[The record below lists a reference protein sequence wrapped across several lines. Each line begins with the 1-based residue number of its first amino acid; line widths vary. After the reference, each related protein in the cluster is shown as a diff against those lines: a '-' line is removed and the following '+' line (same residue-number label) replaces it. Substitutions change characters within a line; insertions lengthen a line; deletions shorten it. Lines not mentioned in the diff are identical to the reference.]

1 MSVHQSDRIRNVVLV
16 GHGGSGKTT
25 VAEALLARAGAVG
38 RPGRVDDGTSLLCAE
53 PEEVR
58 RRCSLTLA
66 FAPFEWKA
74 SDGNTYSI
82 TLMDA
87 PGYPDFVG
95 EVDAALAVADLVVFV
110 VSAVEGVE
118 VQTEMLWRRVA
129 ARGLPCMVF
138 VNKEDKDRA
147 DFGRV
152 VSQLGALLGKGFV
165 PLELPLG
172 EAGTLHGVVDLLSE
186 QALEYEPGG
195 SHHNEPLAAADVDGE
210 RRAHDSLLDE
220 IVMGDE
226 EQMEHYLAG
235 EVPAV
240 SDLERVLARE
250 VLERAEFP
258 VLVGSAVTGVGLD
271 RLADF
276 ICELGPSPC
285 DRPVELM
292 AGDGTATV
300 PADPRG
306 PAVVHVFKTITDAFV
321 GQLSVFK
328 VLSGCVTP
336 DDHLVNS
343 RSGANERLHALFVLR
358 GKERVPVER
367 LVAGEIGAVAK
378 LSATRV
384 GDVLAPKGLPVRAH
398 PTAVREPQYG
408 VAIVPRTQPDDDK
421 LASSL
426 ERLLAEDPFLQ
437 LDRHDETR
445 QTVLRG
451 TGETHVTV
459 AIERLARKFD
469 VNVDTV
475 PVRVAYRET
484 ISRAGE
490 AVGKV
495 KKQSGGHGQFAIVNL
510 KVAALDRGNGCE
522 FRNSTVGGA
531 IPRQYIPAIEKGVH
545 EVVASGGVF
554 GFPVVD
560 VLTDCYDGRYHAVDS
575 SEMAFSTA
583 AAQAF
588 RDALA
593 TAGPVVLEPVSQ
605 LRVTV
610 PIAYEGDIMGDIS
623 ARRGRVQG
631 TEAAENG
638 EHEIV
643 ALVPA
648 SELTRYA
655 VDLRSMTGG
664 RGRFTVQ
671 HDHYEV
677 LPPHLVEAARATR
690 SR

>member
-1 MSVHQSDRIRNVVLV
+1 MSVHQSERIRNVVLV

-53 PEEVR
+53 PEEVK

-66 FAPFEWKA
+66 FAPFDWKA
-74 SDGNTYSI
+74 SDGNTYTINLIDS
-82 TLMDA
+82 

-95 EVDAALAVADLVVFV
+95 EVDAALAVADLAVFV

-129 ARGLPCMVF
+129 ASGLPCMVF

-147 DFGRV
+147 DFAGV
-152 VSQLGALLGKGFV
+152 LAQLGAVLGKGFV

-172 EAGTLHGVVDLLSE
+172 EASALHGVVDLLSE

-195 SHHNEPLAAADVDGE
+195 GHRNEPVPPDALDGE
-210 RRAHDSLLDE
+210 RRAHDSLVDE

-235 EVPAV
+235 DMPSVP
-240 SDLERVLARE
+240 DLERVLARE
-250 VLERAEFP
+250 VLERVEFP
-258 VLVGSAVTGVGLD
+258 VMVGSAVTGVGLD

-276 ICELGPSPC
+276 ICELGPSPV
-285 DRPVELM
+285 DRPVEVA

-300 PADPRG
+300 EADAKG
-306 PAVVHVFKTITDAFV
+306 PAVAHVFKTIADPFV

-328 VLSGCVTP
+328 VLSGRIVP

-343 RSGANERLHALFVLR
+343 RNGTNERLHALFVLR
-358 GKERVPVER
+358 GKERLPVEQ

-378 LSATRV
+378 LASTRA
-384 GDVLAPKGLPVRAH
+384 GDTLAPKGLPVR
-398 PTAVREPQYG
+398 VSRETIVDPQYG

-426 ERLLAEDPFLQ
+426 ERLIAEDPFLRVER
-437 LDRHDETR
+437 LDETR

-484 ISRAGE
+484 ITRPGE

-510 KVAALDRGNGCE
+510 KVAARDRGTGFE
-522 FRNSTVGGA
+522 FRNTTVGGT
-531 IPRQYIPAIEKGVH
+531 IPRQYIPAIEKGIH
-545 EVVASGGVF
+545 EVLGVGGVF

-560 VLTDCYDGRYHAVDS
+560 VDADCHDGRYHAVDS
-575 SEMAFSTA
+575 SEMAFATA

-588 RDALA
+588 KDALA
-593 TAGPVVLEPVSQ
+593 SAGPIVLEPVSQ

-631 TEAAENG
+631 TDAADNG

-648 SELTRYA
+648 SELSRYA
-655 VDLRSMTGG
+655 VDLRSMTSG
-664 RGRFTVQ
+664 RGKFTVQ
-671 HDHYEV
+671 HDHYEM
-677 LPPHLVEAARATR
+677 LPPHLVDAARATLNR
-690 SR
+690 

>member
-1 MSVHQSDRIRNVVLV
+1 MRVHQSDRVRNVVLV
-16 GHGGSGKTT
+16 GHSGAGKTT
-25 VAEALLARAGAVG
+25 VAEALLARAGAIS
-38 RPGRVDDGTSLLCAE
+38 RPGRVDDGSSLLCAE

-66 FAPFEWKA
+66 FAPFDWQA
-74 SDGNTYSI
+74 SDGNTYAI
-82 TLMDA
+82 TLMDT

-95 EVDAALAVADLVVFV
+95 EVDAALEVADLAVFV

-129 ARGLPCMVF
+129 AHGLPSMVF
-138 VNKEDKDRA
+138 VNKADKERA
-147 DFGRV
+147 DFNGV
-152 VSQLGALLGKGFV
+152 LAQLRAAFGKGFV
-165 PLELPLG
+165 PLELPMG
-172 EAGTLHGVVDLLSE
+172 EAGALHGVMDLLSE

-195 SHHNEPLAAADVDGE
+195 IHHNEPVSAADADGE

-220 IVMGDE
+220 IVAGDE

-235 EVPAV
+235 DIPSV

-258 VLVGSAVTGVGLD
+258 VLVGSAATGVGLD

-285 DRPVELM
+285 DRPGELT
-292 AGDGTATV
+292 AGEGTVPV
-300 PADPRG
+300 PADVGG
-306 PAVVHVFKTITDAFV
+306 PKVVRVFKTIADPFV

-328 VLSGCVTP
+328 VLSGRVAP
-336 DDHLVNS
+336 DDHLLNS
-343 RSGANERLHALFVLR
+343 SSGTNERLHSLFVLR
-358 GKERVPVER
+358 CKERLPVDE

-378 LSATRV
+378 LTGTRA
-384 GDVLAPKGLPVRAH
+384 GDVLAPKGLPVRSPQSAPH
-398 PTAVREPQYG
+398 DPQYG

-421 LASSL
+421 LAASL
-426 ERLLAEDPFLQ
+426 ERLLAEDPFLRV
-437 LDRHDETR
+437 DRHEETR

-451 TGETHVTV
+451 IGETHVTV

-484 ISRAGE
+484 ITRGGE

-510 KVAALDRGNGCE
+510 RVAARERGNGCE

-545 EVVASGGVF
+545 EVIGSGGVF

-560 VLTDCYDGRYHAVDS
+560 VQADCHDGRYHAVDS

-588 RDALA
+588 REALA
-593 TAGPVVLEPVSQ
+593 AAGPIVLEPVSQ

-610 PIAYEGDIMGDIS
+610 PVAYEGDIMGDIS

-631 TEAAENG
+631 TEAADNG
-638 EHEIV
+638 EHEVV
-643 ALVPA
+643 ALVPT
-648 SELTRYA
+648 SELSRYC

-664 RGRFTVQ
+664 RGRFTIQ
-671 HDHYEV
+671 HDHYDM
-677 LPPHLVEAARATR
+677 LPPRLVDAARATVMR
-690 SR
+690 